1 MSNKADCRT
10 APATPGLLKSEKL
23 TNKTWKVEKKERKKS
38 KRILNIE
45 SRNIK
50 SSKKKSRN
58 LEIQK
63 IKNNKKQNSRKW
75 KDRKVETFK
84 ENVQKTKTVLNQQE
98 SRKFQRRKVGEW
110 WLQVDSNNP

>member
-75 KDRKVETFK
+75 KDGKQKRLKKMYRKLKQF
-84 ENVQKTKTVLNQQE
+84 
-98 SRKFQRRKVGEW
+98 
-110 WLQVDSNNP
+110 